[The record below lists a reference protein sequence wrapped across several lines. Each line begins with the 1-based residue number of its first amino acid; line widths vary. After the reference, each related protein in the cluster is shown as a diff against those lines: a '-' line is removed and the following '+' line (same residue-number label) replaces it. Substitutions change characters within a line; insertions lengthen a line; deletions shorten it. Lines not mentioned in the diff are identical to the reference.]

1 MFINIASNNVSLYS
15 VNYFNE
21 RGFYMIFFVA
31 MLRSKPRS
39 YERQLEICR
48 RAPPVDD
55 SVGVDSKEFFFKLV
69 LQVKEVFL
77 KIPVSLTAIISN
89 DLFVHFSRHTR
100 S

>member
-1 MFINIASNNVSLYS
+1 MFINIASNNVSLYR

-21 RGFYMIFFVA
+21 RGFYMIFLA
-31 MLRSKPRS
+31 MLRSKPGS

-48 RAPPVDD
+48 RAPPVND
-55 SVGVDSKEFFFKLV
+55 SVGVDSKDFFFKLV

-89 DLFVHFSRHTR
+89 DLFVHFSRYTR